1 VVFDVF
7 AKTEEHFCGRSFSM
21 GVAGL
26 ERRFRPALPFA
37 VQEKSK
43 GVLVP

>member
-1 VVFDVF
+1 VVVDVF
-7 AKTEEHFCGRSFSM
+7 AKMEELFGGRSFSM
-21 GVAGL
+21 GFAGL
-26 ERRFRPALPFA
+26 ERHFRPALPFA